1 MANQCR
7 NRRAINKYA
16 IVREWPVYSSGVPSN
31 RVRTA
36 TPVVHL
42 PGRTAVFEKDS
53 AGMGAVD
60 RTAFAGVKEYL
71 SHAVRKGY
79 RDKVFDVGGGNFW
92 KPLRFRGYPTRN
104 CVAVLPDLS
113 RKMEAIKKIDPGQVS
128 LRLTPSWTNLTA
140 LI

>member
-1 MANQCR
+1 MASLLV
-7 NRRAINKYA
+7 RRSQQ
-16 IVREWPVYSSGVPSN
+16 SSQDGDA
-31 RVRTA
+31 R
-36 TPVVHL
+36 VHL

-92 KPLRFRGYPTRN
+92 KPLRVFEDIQLEI
-104 CVAVLPDLS
+104 VLLCC
-113 RKMEAIKKIDPGQVS
+113 RA
-128 LRLTPSWTNLTA
+128 
-140 LI
+140 